1 MRDLNFPRQYDF
13 DYRTVE
19 DKVAIFDP
27 IRRKYVQLTPEEWV
41 RQNLVQYCVQYLN
54 YPPGLIVIEKYLDYH
69 GTQFRADVVVHNRQA
84 QPLLMAECKA
94 PEVNITQDVFDQ
106 IARYNR
112 VLRTKYLVVTNGV
125 THYCYAIDH
134 ERGEYDF
141 LNALPR
147 YEEL

>member
-1 MRDLNFPRQYDF
+1 MRDLNFPRQYHFDF
-13 DYRTVE
+13 QTVE

-41 RQNLVQYCVQYLN
+41 RQNLVQYFVQDLG
-54 YPPGLIVIEKYLDYH
+54 YPTGLTAIEKILDYH

-84 QPLLMAECKA
+84 QPLLIAECKA
-94 PEVNITQDVFDQ
+94 PEVSITQDVFDQ

-112 VLRTKYLVVTNGV
+112 VLQARYLVVTNGV
-125 THYCYAIDH
+125 THYCYAIDYEQH
-134 ERGEYDF
+134 DYSF
-141 LNALPR
+141 LEALPR